1 MKQANA
7 IEFKALTKTYVVRH
21 MKPLFLDSFINKKKQ
36 EVFTALENISLEIPK
51 GQKVGIIGPN
61 GSGKTTLLKLISK
74 ITAPTE
80 GSVSARGR
88 VVSLI
93 DLEAGFHPDLTGE
106 ENVYLNGMFAGMK
119 RQDIKKQYQ
128 KIVDFAGIG
137 PFIDTPL
144 YTYSTGMKLRLGFSV
159 AIHSDPD
166 ILILDEGIST
176 GDQGFR
182 KKLETRL
189 HEFFLQKKTILIV
202 THWTHFLKQNCHRI
216 IRLEAGKIV
225 ADGGV
230 DILDQY
236 KV

>member
-1 MKQANA
+1 MKQQNA
-7 IEFKALTKTYVVRH
+7 IEFDQLSKTYVVRH
-21 MKPLFLDSFINKKKQ
+21 MKPLFLDSFFNQKKQ
-36 EVFTALENISLEIPK
+36 EIFTALHNINLEIPK

-74 ITAPTE
+74 VTAPTV
-80 GSVSARGR
+80 GRVTTRGR

-106 ENVYLNGMFAGMK
+106 ENVYLNGMFVGMK
-119 RQDIKKQYQ
+119 RKEVEKQYQ
-128 KIVDFAGIG
+128 SIVDFAEIG
-137 PFIDTPL
+137 SFIDAPL
-144 YTYSTGMKLRLGFSV
+144 FTYSTGMKLRLGFAV
-159 AIHSDPD
+159 AIHADPD

-189 HEFFLQKKTILIV
+189 EDFFQQNKTILIV
-202 THWTHFLKQNCHRI
+202 THWTHFLKANCHRI
-216 IRLEAGKIV
+216 LWLDSGKIV
-225 ADGGV
+225 KDGGV
-230 DILDQY
+230 EILDRY